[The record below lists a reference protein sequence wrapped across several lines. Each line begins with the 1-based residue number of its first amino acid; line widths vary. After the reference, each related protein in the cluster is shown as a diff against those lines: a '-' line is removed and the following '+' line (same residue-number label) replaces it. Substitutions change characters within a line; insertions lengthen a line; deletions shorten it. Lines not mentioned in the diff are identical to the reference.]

1 MNYEEMLSSGNV
13 QIAKGA
19 LLPIGFFHKK
29 QRGGKYDNVLD
40 LRRHLSNNALFLEC
54 LKRECE
60 ENAKL
65 NSPYQL
71 HFAMGEVNDGVAK
84 TIEVE
89 KGRFTTFARLLFESP
104 SLVGRK
110 DFLDE
115 VLQQLFDIAE
125 YINKQGV
132 QHICYAPENVLARV
146 GDNKLVLLS
155 HGSFYLGLSDQNSIY
170 RDMTDYVAPE
180 VLSGGS
186 VDERSDVYSIGK
198 FIEWLYSTSD
208 MPLEYRRM
216 VKKATS
222 DIPEDRYKSVA
233 DMRSALK
240 RMKGL
245 RSSAVTFAIALAA
258 ALVIV
263 GIYFG
268 MTPEPQQI
276 EYVKP
281 APKQSTDDL
290 LDDGFDPAMELGVIS
305 GDSLSKL
312 PPEKRKQ
319 MEEYAKKGE
328 EIFRKQFEKEADR
341 ILSKVYDAEHMG
353 ASEKNFMASS
363 QKVFAEL
370 MEVQQKL
377 AGEANITNEKSQL
390 IATQIIDKITEA
402 KKKTVQK
409 NGVQKELKN

>member
-1 MNYEEMLSSGNV
+1 MLSSGNA
-13 QIAKGA
+13 QLTKGA
-19 LLPIGFFHKK
+19 LMPIGFLHKK
-29 QRGGKYDNVLD
+29 LREGKFDNVLD
-40 LRRHLSNNALFLEC
+40 LRRHLSDGVLFA
-54 LKRECE
+54 KNVRHECE

-65 NSPYQL
+65 NSPHQL
-71 HFAMGEVNDGVAK
+71 HFVIGETKDGEPK
-84 TIEVE
+84 TLEVE

-115 VLQQLFDIAE
+115 VIQQLFDVAE
-125 YINKQGV
+125 YINKKGV
-132 QHICYAPENVLARV
+132 LHLCYAPDNVLARV
-146 GDNKLVLLS
+146 GDNKLLLLS
-155 HGSFYLGLSDQNSIY
+155 HGSFYINMSDQNAIY
-170 RDMTDYVAPE
+170 RDTADYVAPE

-208 MPLEYRRM
+208 MPFEYKRV
-216 VKKATS
+216 VKKATQEL
-222 DIPEDRYKSVA
+222 PEDRYKSVA
-233 DMRSALK
+233 DMRTALK
-240 RMKGL
+240 RLKGA
-245 RSSAVTFAIALAA
+245 RGSAMMFLIAIVA

-263 GIYFG
+263 GVYFG

-290 LDDGFDPAMELGVIS
+290 LDDGFDPATELGVIS

-312 PPEKRKQ
+312 PAEQRKK
-319 MEEYAKKGE
+319 MEEYQKKGE

-370 MEVQQKL
+370 MELQQKL
-377 AGEANITNEKSQL
+377 SNEANISNEKGQL

-409 NGVQKELKN
+409 KGIQK

>member
-1 MNYEEMLSSGNV
+1 MLSSGNA
-13 QIAKGA
+13 QLAKGA
-19 LLPIGFFHKK
+19 LMPIGFLHKK
-29 QRGGKYDNVLD
+29 LREGKFDNVLD
-40 LRRHLSNNALFLEC
+40 LRRHLSDSVLFA
-54 LKRECE
+54 KNVRRECE

-71 HFAMGEVNDGVAK
+71 HFVIGETKDGEPK
-84 TIEVE
+84 TLEVE

-115 VLQQLFDIAE
+115 VMQQLFDVAE
-125 YINKQGV
+125 YINKKGV
-132 QHICYAPENVLARV
+132 QHLCYAPDNVLARV
-146 GDNKLVLLS
+146 GDNKLLLLS
-155 HGSFYLGLSDQNSIY
+155 HGSFYVNMSDQKSIY
-170 RDMTDYVAPE
+170 RDTADYVAPE

-208 MPLEYRRM
+208 MPFEYKRV
-216 VKKATS
+216 VKKATQEL
-222 DIPEDRYKSVA
+222 PEDRYNSVA
-233 DMRSALK
+233 DMRTALK
-240 RMKGL
+240 RLKGA
-245 RSSAVTFAIALAA
+245 RGSAMMFFIAIVA

-263 GIYFG
+263 GVYFG

-290 LDDGFDPAMELGVIS
+290 LDDGFDPATELGVIS

-312 PPEKRKQ
+312 PAEQRKK
-319 MEEYAKKGE
+319 MEEYQKKGE

-370 MEVQQKL
+370 MELQQKL
-377 AGEANITNEKSQL
+377 SNEANISNEKGQL

-409 NGVQKELKN
+409 NGIQK

>member
-1 MNYEEMLSSGNV
+1 M
-13 QIAKGA
+13 
-19 LLPIGFFHKK
+19 
-29 QRGGKYDNVLD
+29 
-40 LRRHLSNNALFLEC
+40 
-54 LKRECE
+54 
-60 ENAKL
+60 
-65 NSPYQL
+65 
-71 HFAMGEVNDGVAK
+71 
-84 TIEVE
+84 
-89 KGRFTTFARLLFESP
+89 
-104 SLVGRK
+104 
-110 DFLDE
+110 
-115 VLQQLFDIAE
+115 
-125 YINKQGV
+125 
-132 QHICYAPENVLARV
+132 
-146 GDNKLVLLS
+146 
-155 HGSFYLGLSDQNSIY
+155 SDQNAIY
-170 RDMTDYVAPE
+170 RDTADYVAPE

-208 MPLEYRRM
+208 MPFEYKRV
-216 VKKATS
+216 VKKATQEL
-222 DIPEDRYKSVA
+222 PEDRYKSVA
-233 DMRSALK
+233 DMRTALK
-240 RMKGL
+240 RLKGA
-245 RSSAVTFAIALAA
+245 RGSAMMFLIAIVA

-263 GIYFG
+263 GVYFG

-290 LDDGFDPAMELGVIS
+290 LDDGFDPATELGVIS

-312 PPEKRKQ
+312 PAEQRKK
-319 MEEYAKKGE
+319 MEEYQKKGE

-370 MEVQQKL
+370 MELQQKL
-377 AGEANITNEKSQL
+377 SNEANISNEKGQL

-409 NGVQKELKN
+409 KGIQK

>member
-1 MNYEEMLSSGNV
+1 MNYEEMLSSGNA
-13 QIAKGA
+13 QLTKGA
-19 LLPIGFFHKK
+19 LMPIGFLHKK
-29 QRGGKYDNVLD
+29 LREGKFDNVLD
-40 LRRHLSNNALFLEC
+40 LRRHLSDGVLFA
-54 LKRECE
+54 KNVRHECE

-65 NSPYQL
+65 NSPHQL
-71 HFAMGEVNDGVAK
+71 HFVIGETKDGEPK
-84 TIEVE
+84 TLEVE

-115 VLQQLFDIAE
+115 VIQQLFDVAE
-125 YINKQGV
+125 YINKKGV
-132 QHICYAPENVLARV
+132 LHLCYAPDNVLARV
-146 GDNKLVLLS
+146 GDNKLLLLS
-155 HGSFYLGLSDQNSIY
+155 HGSFYINMSDQNAIY
-170 RDMTDYVAPE
+170 RDTADYVAPE

-208 MPLEYRRM
+208 MPFEYKRV
-216 VKKATS
+216 VKKATQEL
-222 DIPEDRYKSVA
+222 PEDRYKSVA
-233 DMRSALK
+233 DMRTALK
-240 RMKGL
+240 RLKGA
-245 RSSAVTFAIALAA
+245 RGSAMMFLIAIVA

-263 GIYFG
+263 GVYFG

-290 LDDGFDPAMELGVIS
+290 LDDGFDPATELGVIS

-312 PPEKRKQ
+312 PAEQRKK
-319 MEEYAKKGE
+319 MEEYQKKGE

-370 MEVQQKL
+370 MELQQKL
-377 AGEANITNEKSQL
+377 SNEANISNEKGQL

-409 NGVQKELKN
+409 KGIQK

>member
-1 MNYEEMLSSGNV
+1 MLSSGNA
-13 QIAKGA
+13 QLAKGA
-19 LLPIGFFHKK
+19 LMPIGFLHKK
-29 QRGGKYDNVLD
+29 LREGKFDNVLD
-40 LRRHLSNNALFLEC
+40 LRRHLSDGVLFANNVR
-54 LKRECE
+54 RECE

-65 NSPYQL
+65 NSPHQL
-71 HFAMGEVNDGVAK
+71 HFVIGETKDGEPK
-84 TIEVE
+84 TLEVE

-115 VLQQLFDIAE
+115 VIQQLFDVAE
-125 YINKQGV
+125 YINKKGV
-132 QHICYAPENVLARV
+132 LHLCYAPDNVLARV
-146 GDNKLVLLS
+146 GDNKLLLLS
-155 HGSFYLGLSDQNSIY
+155 HGSFYINMSDQNAIY
-170 RDMTDYVAPE
+170 RDTADYVAPE

-208 MPLEYRRM
+208 MPFEYKRV
-216 VKKATS
+216 VKKATQEL
-222 DIPEDRYKSVA
+222 PEDRYKSVA
-233 DMRSALK
+233 DMRTALK
-240 RMKGL
+240 RLKGA
-245 RSSAVTFAIALAA
+245 RGSAMMFLIAIVA

-263 GIYFG
+263 GVYFG

-290 LDDGFDPAMELGVIS
+290 LDDGFDPATELGVIS

-312 PPEKRKQ
+312 PAEQRKK
-319 MEEYAKKGE
+319 MEEYQKKGE

-370 MEVQQKL
+370 MELQQKL
-377 AGEANITNEKSQL
+377 SNEANISNEKGQL

-409 NGVQKELKN
+409 NGIQK

>member
-1 MNYEEMLSSGNV
+1 MLSSGNA
-13 QIAKGA
+13 QLAKGA
-19 LLPIGFFHKK
+19 LMPIGFLHKK
-29 QRGGKYDNVLD
+29 LREGKFDNVLD
-40 LRRHLSNNALFLEC
+40 LRRHLSDGVLFANNVR
-54 LKRECE
+54 RECE

-65 NSPYQL
+65 NSPHQL
-71 HFAMGEVNDGVAK
+71 HFVIGETKDGEPK
-84 TIEVE
+84 TLEVE

-115 VLQQLFDIAE
+115 VMQQLFDVAA
-125 YINKQGV
+125 YINKKGV
-132 QHICYAPENVLARV
+132 QHLCYAPANVLARV
-146 GDNKLVLLS
+146 GDNKLLLLS
-155 HGSFYLGLSDQNSIY
+155 HGSFYINMSDQNAIY
-170 RDMTDYVAPE
+170 RDTADYVAPE

-208 MPLEYRRM
+208 MPFEYKRV
-216 VKKATS
+216 VKKATQEL
-222 DIPEDRYKSVA
+222 PEDRYKSVA
-233 DMRSALK
+233 DMRTALK
-240 RMKGL
+240 RLKGA
-245 RSSAVTFAIALAA
+245 RGSAMMFLIAIVA

-263 GIYFG
+263 GVYFG

-290 LDDGFDPAMELGVIS
+290 LDDGFDPATELGVIS

-312 PPEKRKQ
+312 PAEQRKK
-319 MEEYAKKGE
+319 MEEYQKKGE

-370 MEVQQKL
+370 MELQQKL
-377 AGEANITNEKSQL
+377 SNEANISNEKGQL

-409 NGVQKELKN
+409 KGIQK

>member
-1 MNYEEMLSSGNV
+1 MLSSGNA
-13 QIAKGA
+13 QLAKGA
-19 LLPIGFFHKK
+19 LMPIGFLHKK
-29 QRGGKYDNVLD
+29 LREGKFDNVLD
-40 LRRHLSNNALFLEC
+40 LRRHLSDGVLFA
-54 LKRECE
+54 KNVRRECE

-65 NSPYQL
+65 NSPHQL
-71 HFAMGEVNDGVAK
+71 HFVIGETKDGEPK
-84 TIEVE
+84 TLEVE

-115 VLQQLFDIAE
+115 VIQQLFDVAE
-125 YINKQGV
+125 YINKKGV
-132 QHICYAPENVLARV
+132 LHLCYAPDNVLARV
-146 GDNKLVLLS
+146 GDNKLLLLS
-155 HGSFYLGLSDQNSIY
+155 HGSFYINMSDQNAIY
-170 RDMTDYVAPE
+170 RDTADYVAPE

-208 MPLEYRRM
+208 MPFEYKRV
-216 VKKATS
+216 VKKATQEL
-222 DIPEDRYKSVA
+222 PEDRYKSVA
-233 DMRSALK
+233 DMRTALK
-240 RMKGL
+240 RLKGA
-245 RSSAVTFAIALAA
+245 RGSAMMFLIAIVA

-263 GIYFG
+263 GVYFG

-290 LDDGFDPAMELGVIS
+290 LDDGFDPATELGVIS

-312 PPEKRKQ
+312 PAEQRKK
-319 MEEYAKKGE
+319 MEEYQKKGE

-370 MEVQQKL
+370 MELQQKL
-377 AGEANITNEKSQL
+377 SNEANISNEKGQL

-409 NGVQKELKN
+409 KGIQK